1 MTSSALLILT
11 LALSPAA
18 DAAKAPSGAGS
29 MAYCVPTSG
38 PEYYQFPLTS
48 TRNIPGTGIARGVA
62 VITPPASSPFP
73 IALANDGSYV
83 YDVSVRIER
92 MKPPAGGRL
101 VAWVTTPE
109 LDRIDRLDTLDEHM
123 SAVGSVSWNKFIVV
137 VTLEPEDATEGEA
150 WTGPIVF
157 RGMSRSGAMHT
168 MLGHGALQQ
177 ENCTS
182 YGFGG

>member
-11 LALSPAA
+11 LTLTPIAGMETLPADPAA
-18 DAAKAPSGAGS
+18 LAFCEAP
-29 MAYCVPTSG
+29 SG
-38 PEYYQFPLTS
+38 PEYYRFPLTS
-48 TRNIPGTGIARGVA
+48 TRNIPGTGIARGTAAIAPPPDSPVPVA
-62 VITPPASSPFP
+62 LS
-73 IALANDGSYV
+73 NDGSYV
-83 YDVSVRIER
+83 YDVEVRIER
-92 MKPPAGGRL
+92 MKPPANGRL

-109 LDRIDRLDTLDEHM
+109 LDRIERMGALDEHM
-123 SAVGSVSWNKFIVV
+123 TTVGSVSWNKFIVV
-137 VTLEPEDATEGEA
+137 VTLEPGDATDGET

-182 YGFGG
+182 YGYGG